1 MRHREI
7 IPPCYETRYRHKLN
21 MLWPGE
27 IMIKIIGVLLGL
39 GGMLFIINWFMP
51 AYIVFLLAG
60 VTFTILLILVTVE
73 LHQDRVL
80 NEIAMR
86 ENKKE
91 K

>member
-1 MRHREI
+1 M
-7 IPPCYETRYRHKLN
+7 
-21 MLWPGE
+21 M
-27 IMIKIIGVLLGL
+27 KIIGALLGL
-39 GGMLFIINWFMP
+39 GGMLYFVNWSML

-60 VTFTILLILVTVE
+60 VIFTILLILVTVE

>member
-1 MRHREI
+1 
-7 IPPCYETRYRHKLN
+7 
-21 MLWPGE
+21 
-27 IMIKIIGVLLGL
+27 MIKIIGVLLGL
-39 GGMLFIINWFMP
+39 GGMLYFVNWSMP

-60 VTFTILLILVTVE
+60 VTFSILLILVTVE

-80 NEIAMR
+80 NDIAMR

>member
-1 MRHREI
+1 M
-7 IPPCYETRYRHKLN
+7 
-21 MLWPGE
+21 M
-27 IMIKIIGVLLGL
+27 KIIGALLGL
-39 GGMLFIINWFMP
+39 GGLLFIIKWSMP

-86 ENKKE
+86 ENQKE

>member
-1 MRHREI
+1 M
-7 IPPCYETRYRHKLN
+7 
-21 MLWPGE
+21 
-27 IMIKIIGVLLGL
+27 KIIGALLGL
-39 GGMLFIINWFMP
+39 GGMLYFVNWPML

-60 VTFTILLILVTVE
+60 AIFTILLILVTVE

-80 NEIAMR
+80 NEIVMR